1 VLNQTLVEFSRS
13 VPGCGFY
20 WTLTN
25 SAGAANS
32 ENDPFIQVFD
42 HVNHVLVFGSFEEA
56 DASLVGARVYTLCSV
71 SSWNGVSACV
81 DINFNIN
88 VVEA

>member
-1 VLNQTLVEFSRS
+1 MLDQTLVEFSRS

-56 DASLVGARVYTLCSV
+56 DASLAGARVYTLCSV

-88 VVEA
+88 VVSA

>member
-1 VLNQTLVEFSRS
+1 MLNQTLVEFSRS

-25 SAGAANS
+25 SAGVPND
-32 ENDPFIQVFD
+32 EDPFIQVFD